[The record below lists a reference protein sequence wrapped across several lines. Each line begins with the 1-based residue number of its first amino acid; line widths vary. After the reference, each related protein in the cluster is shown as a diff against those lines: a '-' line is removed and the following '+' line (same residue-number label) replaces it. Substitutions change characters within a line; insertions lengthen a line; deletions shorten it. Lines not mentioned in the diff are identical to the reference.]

1 MATNPEATV
10 IGIGILKIAVPEQP
24 GKGAYSFA
32 FMGV

>member
-10 IGIGILKIAVPEQP
+10 IGIGIVKVAAPEQL
-24 GKGAYSFA
+24 GKVACSYA